1 MGSEFDPEKFC
12 DYTGLRIYQKA
23 VAAPVPYGGTAWR
36 IGYFRE
42 DGVCRRFR
50 DATAEEL
57 AWIVGNL
64 EAFQSSQTRFNA
76 WLARISSNS

>member
-1 MGSEFDPEKFC
+1 MGTAFDPEKFC
-12 DYTGLRIYQKA
+12 DLTGLRLYQKA

-36 IGYFRE
+36 IGYFRA

-57 AWIVGNL
+57 AWIVANPRP
-64 EAFQSSQTRFNA
+64 FQAADSRFKA
-76 WLARISSNS
+76 WIAGFEKN